1 MKKTLICLFTLLTVT
16 LSATSQELPH
26 FRLNVTGGY
35 GYFLHT
41 DPNEGGSQIFIHN
54 DDYNN
59 YQRQLK
65 WGPDI
70 EGNVHYLL
78 NNGLG
83 FGAKYRYLTTD
94 AASTDL
100 LFDAGE
106 HYGVVQIAEQNEII
120 FVAPSLIYAR
130 WLEPTGKL
138 LGTGALSVGYV
149 YLESSGEVD
158 NSSAMFTG
166 GNMGVQIDL
175 GVDYF
180 LTPHFSIGLGT
191 GYFYGKIK
199 EVHINLSE
207 QKTTLPENAQPNL
220 SNIKLNLSLSYHF

>member
-26 FRLNVTGGY
+26 FRLNITGGY

-65 WGPDI
+65 WGSDI
-70 EGNVHYLL
+70 EGNVQYLL

-158 NSSAMFTG
+158 HSSAMFTG
-166 GNMGVQIDL
+166 GNMGFRSIWVSII
-175 GVDYF
+175 F
-180 LTPHFSIGLGT
+180 L
-191 GYFYGKIK
+191 
-199 EVHINLSE
+199 
-207 QKTTLPENAQPNL
+207 LPISQ
-220 SNIKLNLSLSYHF
+220 